1 MLIQCAFTGVS
12 IEDSAKKARS
22 FVVDLTDLICLL
34 GCRFLTLK
42 LKSRA
47 SIQVATHRQLLCLIS
62 MAESFRVFG

>member
-1 MLIQCAFTGVS
+1 
-12 IEDSAKKARS
+12 S
-22 FVVDLTDLICLL
+22 FVVDLTDLICLI

-47 SIQVATHRQLLCLIS
+47 SIQVATHRQLLCPIS